1 MPQVSGTME
10 AASQTD
16 DDGARA
22 DGAVRVAS
30 PEPGFYRPM
39 LELLWRCFGEA
50 RRLPQPLQ
58 CRLHGRQPAQ
68 HGLCPQDRLVYGSNW
83 PVCDHARY
91 PPTEP
96 YANIEPERVYAEQF
110 RIVDEWITGK
120 GEEAR
125 SKFFSGNAKAAYKWV
140 DRGS

>member
-1 MPQVSGTME
+1 MALMQEVAAHANIFMKVRPPTPLLPCCQLPTIGSPPSESPDHKPSAMPQVSGTME

-30 PEPGFYRPM
+30 SEPGFYRPM

-58 CRLHGRQPAQ
+58 CHL
-68 HGLCPQDRLVYGSNW
+68 
-83 PVCDHARY
+83 HAR
-91 PPTEP
+91 PSS
-96 YANIEPERVYAEQF
+96 A
-110 RIVDEWITGK
+110 G
-120 GEEAR
+120 
-125 SKFFSGNAKAAYKWV
+125 
-140 DRGS
+140 